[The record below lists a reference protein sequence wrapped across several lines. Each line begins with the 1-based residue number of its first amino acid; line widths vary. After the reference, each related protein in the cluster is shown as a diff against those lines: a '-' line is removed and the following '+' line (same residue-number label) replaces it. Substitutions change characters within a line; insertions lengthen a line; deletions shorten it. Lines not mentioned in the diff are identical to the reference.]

1 MLQIWWARSAKEL
14 RESFVQAPEP
24 ISPTPLPTADHGAQ
38 QTANMTS
45 LGNPGGFSKLCQ
57 SFIRVV
63 CFRKNAITTR
73 AFLTRPPNICCA
85 IAGRPIHH
93 LKLFGASPMRP
104 GFGSIRIPCEAME
117 LARLAARTPLFFWV
131 ARDPSKPAQSE
142 WALSVRQYAEFC
154 ARLTGLQWNVPHL
167 PSGGRWLFSTCR
179 DNPASTL
186 ALLERKGLASKY
198 PPDYGQVVSALVNT
212 RIST

>member
-1 MLQIWWARSAKEL
+1 VGLRQPPKYPLAKTNPVPNGRHIVRLEVLTPAENRASIARHYW
-14 RESFVQAPEP
+14 P
-24 ISPTPLPTADHGAQ
+24 
-38 QTANMTS
+38 
-45 LGNPGGFSKLCQ
+45 
-57 SFIRVV
+57 
-63 CFRKNAITTR
+63 CFRPA
-73 AFLTRPPNICCA
+73 LT
-85 IAGRPIHH
+85 
-93 LKLFGASPMRP
+93 
-104 GFGSIRIPCEAME
+104 
-117 LARLAARTPLFFWV
+117 LARFAARTPLFLWV

-154 ARLTGLQWNVPHL
+154 ARLTGLQWNVSHL

-186 ALLERKGLASKY
+186 ALLEREGLASKY